1 MASIEE
7 INIIDNILEDLE
19 EFNKILDEDLE
30 EK

>member
-1 MASIEE
+1 MASTEE